1 MSHSQNAKNGDNGCV
16 NVTYEAR
23 AQPIDNKKQP
33 KSQAIFNI
41 NSLFFAFCGPS
52 KYRASQKG
60 MYVFKFGDKVRQVA
74 PTSHSRKIQ
83 GQFSQPRTSHL
94 VKLWKSEVHHQR
106 ERSREKTDRTDSGRS
121 AGMKL
126 TANCARDTKWR
137 KFSLTVG
144 TAAVRRSERDLLNSR
159 HSSHQNFIN
168 IPRNFARR
176 ECVHLHMHL
185 DTRFF
190 LTPDI
195 VALGHFSRI
204 FGHCNNPALP
214 FRLVCGRGISCCSV
228 LKYWLGNE
236 KQEVLGCCNV
246 RESYWR
252 AFEQVYL

>member
-33 KSQAIFNI
+33 KSQTIFNI

-144 TAAVRRSERDLLNSR
+144 TAAAVG
-159 HSSHQNFIN
+159 
-168 IPRNFARR
+168 PRGTFWIRVTPLIKILSTFR
-176 ECVHLHMHL
+176 E
-185 DTRFF
+185 
-190 LTPDI
+190 I
-195 VALGHFSRI
+195 
-204 FGHCNNPALP
+204 LP
-214 FRLVCGRGISCCSV
+214 GESVYICTCTWIRGS
-228 LKYWLGNE
+228 
-236 KQEVLGCCNV
+236 
-246 RESYWR
+246 
-252 AFEQVYL
+252 F